1 MTNASSPVS
10 DAFTEWA
17 AIKGIAIRYI
27 QSGKPTQ
34 NAFIEQYHRKLV
46 PQALVERALLQ
57 VYESRFRPAYGGAVG
72 TIRLIVLPTA
82 LGIMCLVYRS
92 TWQ

>member
-1 MTNASSPVS
+1 MTWMTNVSSPVS

-46 PQALVERALLQ
+46 PQVFWQSGR
-57 VYESRFRPAYGGAVG
+57 YCRCMSRGLDQRMAVQSV
-72 TIRLIVLPTA
+72 RYV
-82 LGIMCLVYRS
+82 
-92 TWQ
+92 